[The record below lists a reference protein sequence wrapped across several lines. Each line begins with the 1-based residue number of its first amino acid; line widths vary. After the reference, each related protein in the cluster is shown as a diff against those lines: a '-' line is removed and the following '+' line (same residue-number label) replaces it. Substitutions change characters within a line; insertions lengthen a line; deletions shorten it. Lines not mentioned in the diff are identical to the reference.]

1 MPEPPVIIT
10 GGSITV
16 QLNSE
21 DFPTSPRESKSNASV
36 KAVEIRDGN
45 DQVVSTVPLP
55 KNFKLILIRANDL
68 PK

>member
-16 QLNSE
+16 QLNPD
-21 DFPTSPRESKSNASV
+21 DFPAAQRESKSNASV
-36 KAVEIRDGN
+36 KAVEIRDENG
-45 DQVVSTVPLP
+45 QVVSTVPLP
-55 KNFKLILIRANDL
+55 KNFKLTLIRANDV